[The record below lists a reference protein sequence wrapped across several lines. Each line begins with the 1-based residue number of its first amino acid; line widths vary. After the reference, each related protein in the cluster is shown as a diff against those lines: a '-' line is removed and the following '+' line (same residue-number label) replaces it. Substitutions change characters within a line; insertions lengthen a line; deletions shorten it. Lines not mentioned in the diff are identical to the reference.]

1 MRAGAVLIRI
11 IPLALLPPCAA
22 AQEPPTQAAIAQA
35 AQALAQAQG
44 QATPTLP
51 IVLGFILFVA
61 LVCFGIGRYVWQL
74 RRDYLDLMVNAPREP
89 GATTDRLSLYRDSP
103 FGLPEGSIRG
113 IIAVAIVLV
122 ALPAMVLNKA
132 LGMATTGELGT
143 ILGGVL
149 GFYFGSRNAG
159 GDAEAARR
167 QADRNF
173 REAQAARAAQSEA
186 EQQAEAAAQ
195 TAVQASARAEEVAS
209 TAQAQAGATGQAASR
224 LTELTQRA
232 AEGVAVARAIAGLLP
247 AGPAATVLTTVAGT
261 AGTVIQAATG
271 ATGAIQDALRDPSG
285 DNVSKAVEAATAA
298 LRAAGEGTEV
308 AQRLGGALDL
318 VRQASGAIGA
328 VTAAVNDPSPARVL
342 EALAQANG
350 LLAQRSDGGLGNAL
364 APALGVLGT
373 VMKLPGVAGLLGAAT
388 PVGAAGAV
396 LLGAWQAAQLGN
408 AHYRRWM
415 ARVLDRPVSRD
426 LFPGGEW
433 DGEAA
438 RELLMQVPALAI
450 ALDDVLGPEARQQ
463 DAAEALRRLLE
474 SDAPAWLF
482 ARKPGAFASQAD
494 AEAAVA
500 TFRRKVL
507 EDELDR
513 TDRAPVA
520 ISADAQIAQARLR
533 EDLDRLREAGAGGA
547 IDTLALLADG
557 VINAR
562 PQVPGGGAAVLD
574 VPDLMRRALATAA
587 EEGRKLERPPPPTPP
602 EPA

>member
-11 IPLALLPPCAA
+11 IPLALLPH
-22 AQEPPTQAAIAQA
+22 A
-35 AQALAQAQG
+35 AQAQQAG
-44 QATPTLP
+44 DITTGPSLWV
-51 IVLGFILFVA
+51 VLGFILFVA
-61 LVCFGIGRYVWQL
+61 LICFGIARYTWQL
-74 RRDYLDLMVNAPREP
+74 RRDYLNLMLTAPREP

-103 FGLPEGSIRG
+103 FGLPDGSIRG

-122 ALPAMVLNKA
+122 ALPALVLNRV

-149 GFYFGSRNAG
+149 GFYFGSRSSG
-159 GDAEAARR
+159 GDADAARR
-167 QADRNF
+167 QADQNLRQVQTE
-173 REAQAARAAQSEA
+173 REGREVA
-186 EQQAEAAAQ
+186 EQQVVVAEQ
-195 TAVQASARAEEVAS
+195 TAVQASARAEEATS
-209 TAQAQAGATGQAASR
+209 TAQAQAGAAGQAGSR

-247 AGPAATVLTTVAGT
+247 AGPAATVLTTVTDT
-261 AGTVIQAATG
+261 AGNVLRAATD

-285 DNVSKAVEAATAA
+285 DSVGKAVDAAAA
-298 LRAAGEGTEV
+298 VLRAAGEGTEV
-308 AQRLGGALDL
+308 AERLGGALDV

-328 VTAAVNDPSPARVL
+328 VTAAVNDPSPARIA
-342 EALAQANG
+342 EALARATG
-350 LLAQRSDGGLGNAL
+350 LLAQRSDGGLGSAL

-373 VMKLPGVAGLLGAAT
+373 VMKLPGISGLLGAAT

-438 RELLMQVPALAI
+438 RELLMQVPALAA
-450 ALDDVLGPEARQQ
+450 ALGDVLGPDARQQ

-494 AEAAVA
+494 AESAVA
-500 TFRRKVL
+500 TFRQKVL

-520 ISADAQIAQARLR
+520 ISADTQIAQARLR
-533 EDLDRLREAGAGGA
+533 ADLDRLREAGAGGA

-562 PQVPGGGAAVLD
+562 PEVPGGAAAALD

-587 EEGRKLERPPPPTPP
+587 EEGKKLERAPPPPPP
-602 EPA
+602 EAQ

>member
-1 MRAGAVLIRI
+1 MRVHALLIRTL
-11 IPLALLPPCAA
+11 PLVCAAVALLPDP
-22 AQEPPTQAAIAQA
+22 
-35 AQALAQAQG
+35 ALAQPALTETAPAQT
-44 QATPTLP
+44 QANLWIILAFVGFVTL
-51 IVLGFILFVA
+51 VA
-61 LVCFGIGRYVWQL
+61 VGLGRYAWQL
-74 RRDYLDLMVNAPREP
+74 RRDYLDLMTNAPRDP
-89 GATTDRLSLYRDSP
+89 GATTDRLSLYRDSA

-113 IIAVAIVLV
+113 IIAIAIVLV
-122 ALPAMVLNKA
+122 ALPAMVLNRV
-132 LGMATTGELGT
+132 LGMGTTGELGT

-167 QADRNF
+167 QADQNF
-173 REAQAARAAQSEA
+173 REAQAARAAQSQA
-186 EQQAEAAAQ
+186 EQQAEVATQ

-209 TAQAQAGATGQAASR
+209 TAQAQAGAAGQAASR

-247 AGPAATVLTTVAGT
+247 AGPAATVLTTVTGT
-261 AGTVIQAATG
+261 AGAVLTAATG

-285 DNVSKAVEAATAA
+285 DSVGKAVDAAAA
-298 LRAAGEGTEV
+298 VLRAAGEGTEV
-308 AQRLGGALDL
+308 AQRLGGALD
-318 VRQASGAIGA
+318 VVKQASTAIGA
-328 VTAAVNDPSPARVL
+328 VTAAVNDPSPARIA
-342 EALAQANG
+342 EALAQATG
-350 LLAQRSDGGLGNAL
+350 LLGQRSDGGLGGAL

-373 VMKLPGVAGLLGAAT
+373 VMKLPGVSGLLGAAT

-438 RELLMQVPALAI
+438 RELLMQVPALAV
-450 ALDDVLGPEARQQ
+450 ALDDVLGPNARQQ
-463 DAAEALRRLLE
+463 DAADALRRLLE
-474 SDAPAWLF
+474 SDAAAWLF
-482 ARKPGAFASQAD
+482 ARKPGAFASA
-494 AEAAVA
+494 AEAESAVA

-513 TDRAPVA
+513 TGSAPVA
-520 ISADAQIAQARLR
+520 LSADTQINQAKLR

-557 VINAR
+557 VIHAR
-562 PQVPGGGAAVLD
+562 PELPGGGAAALD
-574 VPDLMRRALATAA
+574 VPDLMRRALANAA
-587 EEGRKLERPPPPTPP
+587 EEGRRLERAPPPPPP
-602 EPA
+602 EAQ